1 MLLVFI
7 LPGIHFVRR
16 LGHADDI
23 TATIAIA
30 GLAVVIVYALSAFTD
45 NVFYRA
51 MPHSFYFYLVLGF
64 MMATA
69 LPARNLHRP
78 GSPS

>member
-1 MLLVFI
+1 
-7 LPGIHFVRR
+7 
-16 LGHADDI
+16 
-23 TATIAIA
+23 
-30 GLAVVIVYALSAFTD
+30 VVIVYALSAFTD